1 MSGCKPMRCFS
12 LQGLKN
18 YLAIRKWKKAHQID
32 AHIQNINLHFKDIN
46 GYALSKKE
54 RETTPS
60 LALTYGEINLESF
73 LALLSLAKPNPDT
86 IFYDLGCG
94 LGKTVIACANVYKI
108 KKAYGVEYLPEL
120 LNKAKSITSQHKNI
134 EFIQEDIL
142 QTNGQ
147 DATMLFINVATF
159 LPDTWQLI
167 CDKINQNPTQ
177 TVITCA
183 KPIVDNTNWLIR
195 ETKVMTSWGII
206 PAYIHHLKL

>member
-18 YLAIRKWKKAHQID
+18 YLAIRKWKKVYEID
-32 AHIQNINLHFKDIN
+32 KHIQDINQYFEDIN
-46 GYALSKKE
+46 GYTLSKNARDE
-54 RETTPS
+54 APS
-60 LALTYGEINLESF
+60 LALTYGEIDLESF
-73 LALLSLAKPNPDT
+73 LALVSLAKPSPDT

-94 LGKTVIACANVYKI
+94 LGKTVIACAQVYKI
-108 KKAYGVEYLPEL
+108 KKAYGVEFLPGL

-134 EFIQEDIL
+134 EFIQDDIL
-142 QTNGQ
+142 QINWQ

-167 CDKINQNPTQ
+167 CNKINQSPTQ

-183 KPIVDNTNWLIR
+183 KPIVNNINWQIR

-206 PAYIHHLKL
+206 SAYIHHLKP